1 MPGASGG
8 GEPGK
13 GAGQLGKCSGGTGS
27 TECSVSADDERPGGA
42 DGWVDAHSTSE
53 QDQGIDTWTE
63 GSGHPSRGLVTV
75 SELRHS
81 FEFYASRAN
90 RIDQA

>member
-8 GEPGK
+8 GESIK
-13 GAGQLGKCSGGTGS
+13 GAGQLGKCSVVTGS
-27 TECSVSADDERPGGA
+27 TECSVSADVEEPWGA

-63 GSGHPSRGLVTV
+63 GSGHPSRKLVTV

-81 FEFYASRAN
+81 VGFYASRAN
-90 RIDQA
+90 K